1 MFEITSHVIRKT
13 TAAVPA
19 LAYAREAMVYA
30 ATREIVPGISG
41 LDVYRSIRLPD
52 SRPMYRPVLEF
63 IEQHCGELLERWEQE
78 DDTMMGGR
86 AERLLYL
93 FRSEL
98 ENGEVA

>member
-1 MFEITSHVIRKT
+1 MIRKT
-13 TAAVPA
+13 AATVPA
-19 LAYAREAMVYA
+19 LSYAREAMVYA
-30 ATREIVPGISG
+30 ITREIVPGISG

-78 DDTMMGGR
+78 DDTMMGGK

-93 FRSEL
+93 FRSEI
-98 ENGEVA
+98 EDVEVA